1 MKATILKSVLFLS
14 ILSLIVLGIAKA
26 PKGNDYIQ
34 YEREMI
40 KSGQMDVNNSEYFI
54 KVDGVLRLK

>member
-1 MKATILKSVLFLS
+1 MKATILKSVLVLS

-40 KSGQMDVNNSEYFI
+40 ESGQMNVNNSEYFVKI
-54 KVDGVLRLK
+54 DGVLKLK